1 MKKIFLLILV
11 YSSLFSYNNEDIKY
25 FIDYEE
31 YGQIKTK
38 TIVKQ
43 HHDYIKQN
51 LENLEKS
58 EQVIWS
64 YNNKDYKIVEVYNNI
79 KDLEELDKQKT
90 ETQLKK
96 ENEEK
101 KAIEEQKQKETN
113 KNIITLIIVLLIAFY
128 IFKKIKNRKT
138 EIKEIHIEKEEK
150 TEIEKVKK
158 SVKIEE
164 KIKVN
169 HDSDLELIKT
179 EIKEEKNENLLDY
192 EELEKIRIEIYKKLK
207 YTKEIE
213 KEEKQK
219 IYNDISI
226 LKIKIL
232 KKENLENLN
241 NEINNINL
249 KVN

>member
-1 MKKIFLLILV
+1 MKKIFLLILIF
-11 YSSLFSYNNEDIKY
+11 SSLFAYNDEDIKY

-43 HHDYIKQN
+43 HYDYIKQN
-51 LENLEKS
+51 LETLEKN
-58 EQVIWS
+58 QRVIWS
-64 YNNKDYKIVEVYNNI
+64 YNNKDYKIVELYNNI

-96 ENEEK
+96 EL
-101 KAIEEQKQKETN
+101 EEQKQKDKENQKETN
-113 KNIITLIIVLLIAFY
+113 KNILTLIIVLLIIYFLY
-128 IFKKIKNRKT
+128 KKLKNRKT
-138 EIKEIHIEKEEK
+138 EIKEIIIEKEEK
-150 TEIEKVKK
+150 QIEKVKK

-164 KIKVN
+164 KKEV
-169 HDSDLELIKT
+169 IKT
-179 EIKEEKNENLLDY
+179 EIKQEKNENLLDFN
-192 EELEKIRIEIYKKLK
+192 ELEKIRVEIYKKLK
-207 YTKEIE
+207 YNKEIE

-219 IYNDISI
+219 IYDDISL

-241 NEINNINL
+241 NEINEINL
-249 KVN
+249 KVK

>member
-1 MKKIFLLILV
+1 MKKIFLLILIF
-11 YSSLFSYNNEDIKY
+11 SSLFAYNDEDIKY

-43 HHDYIKQN
+43 HYDYIKQN
-51 LENLEKS
+51 LETLEKN
-58 EQVIWS
+58 QRVIWS
-64 YNNKDYKIVEVYNNI
+64 YNNKDYKIVELYNNI

-96 ENEEK
+96 EL
-101 KAIEEQKQKETN
+101 EEQKQKDKENQKETN
-113 KNIITLIIVLLIAFY
+113 KNILTLIIVLLIIYFLY
-128 IFKKIKNRKT
+128 KKLKNRKT
-138 EIKEIHIEKEEK
+138 EIKEIIIEKEEK
-150 TEIEKVKK
+150 QIEKVKK

-164 KIKVN
+164 KKEIKI
-169 HDSDLELIKT
+169 EK
-179 EIKEEKNENLLDY
+179 IKEEKNENLLDFND
-192 EELEKIRIEIYKKLK
+192 LEKIRVEIYKKLK
-207 YTKEIE
+207 YNKEIE

-219 IYNDISI
+219 IYDDISL

-241 NEINNINL
+241 NEINEINL
-249 KVN
+249 KVK

>member
-11 YSSLFSYNNEDIKY
+11 YCNLFAYNDEDIKY

-31 YGQIKTK
+31 FGQIKTK

-43 HHDYIKQN
+43 HYNYIK
-51 LENLEKS
+51 ENLETLEKN
-58 EQVIWS
+58 QRVIWS
-64 YNNKDYKIVEVYNNI
+64 YNNKDYKIVELYNNI
-79 KDLEELDKQKT
+79 KNLEELDKQKT

-101 KAIEEQKQKETN
+101 KAIEDIKQKETN
-113 KNIITLIIVLLIAFY
+113 KNILTLIIVLLIAFY

-138 EIKEIHIEKEEK
+138 EIKEIKIQKEEK
-150 TEIEKVKK
+150 TQIEKVKK
-158 SVKIEE
+158 SVKNEE

-169 HDSDLELIKT
+169 HDSDLEIKI
-179 EIKEEKNENLLDY
+179 EKIKEEKNENLLDFND
-192 EELEKIRIEIYKKLK
+192 LEKIRVEIYKKLK
-207 YTKEIE
+207 YNKEIE

-219 IYNDISI
+219 IYDDISL

-232 KKENLENLN
+232 NKDNLENLN
-241 NEINNINL
+241 NEINEINL
-249 KVN
+249 KVK

>member
-101 KAIEEQKQKETN
+101 KAIEKQKQKETN

-128 IFKKIKNRKT
+128 IFKKVKNRKT

-164 KIKVN
+164 KK
-169 HDSDLELIKT
+169 ELIKT
-179 EIKEEKNENLLDY
+179 EIKEEKNENLLDFND
-192 EELEKIRIEIYKKLK
+192 LEKIRVLLFKKVK
-207 YTKEIE
+207 YDKNTSQSRKKELYDLI
-213 KEEKQK
+213 
-219 IYNDISI
+219 NN
-226 LKIKIL
+226 LKIEIL
-232 KKENLENLN
+232 KKENLEEINKKINELNEELN
-241 NEINNINL
+241 NG
-249 KVN
+249 

>member
-11 YSSLFSYNNEDIKY
+11 YCNLFAYNDEDIKY

-31 YGQIKTK
+31 FGQIKTK

-43 HHDYIKQN
+43 HYNYIK
-51 LENLEKS
+51 ENLETLEKN
-58 EQVIWS
+58 QRVIWS
-64 YNNKDYKIVEVYNNI
+64 YNNKDYKIVELYNNI

-101 KAIEEQKQKETN
+101 KAIEDIKQKETN
-113 KNIITLIIVLLIAFY
+113 KNILTLIIVLLIAFY

-138 EIKEIHIEKEEK
+138 EIKEIKIQKEEK
-150 TEIEKVKK
+150 TQIEKVKK
-158 SVKIEE
+158 SVKNEE

-169 HDSDLELIKT
+169 HDSDLEIKI
-179 EIKEEKNENLLDY
+179 EKIKEEKNENLLDFND
-192 EELEKIRIEIYKKLK
+192 LEKIRVEIYKKLK
-207 YTKEIE
+207 YNKEIE

-219 IYNDISI
+219 IYDDISL

-232 KKENLENLN
+232 NKDNLENLN
-241 NEINNINL
+241 NEINEINL
-249 KVN
+249 KVK